1 MNGFSTAVFDLPF
14 CVKTANAEFFDIFGS
29 KIQRSFLAYVHEDDL
44 PALQK
49 AVDDIV
55 FDEHYRGVVRL
66 RNKNNE
72 YRLTYMELDYVEA
85 SNKNGGEDLIN
96 AYLMDVAAAK
106 DTYNAL
112 SEREHLIRSHLTNME
127 LLCFE
132 YAPAT
137 KRFSVFLYSLD
148 QMLTLYNGDF
158 FTWRESVLN
167 EGRIP
172 KEQEDAFNAL
182 CFDIES
188 CKDSFTYRLNTS
200 VFTRGE
206 NVEENIVRCSTTMTE
221 LGNTYVVG
229 TVASVVNN
237 STLGVENTFVRA
249 YKDPMTGVLNKANI
263 IRFIKTRMANI
274 APGESIVIAI
284 LDLDNFKLV
293 NDTFGHL
300 YGDKIIIRFANIIS
314 KCIGNRGIIGRFGG
328 DEFMI
333 LLENIKDEMDLRSV
347 LRSIRTSV
355 EMEFKDI
362 GENISLTTSIGAAT
376 YPKDAKDYDELFTKT
391 DYCLYLSKMRGKNR
405 YVMFDY
411 MIKEHHYIA
420 DKLMLKKDHANV
432 DKYTFSS
439 NIIDMVMKRSPVP
452 IMDVLAAYGERYELD
467 RIRVFT
473 GSDLDLKY
481 NWGEPSTEANFVC
494 IYEDRYLDEFGDSKN
509 FVINYTS
516 NIEATHPQI
525 YASLQR
531 SGTQAAVQYLIGN
544 KQHVEG
550 LISFE
555 MTKKGN
561 HWPDDHTYNMT
572 LIGYMLEATLFNTSK

>member
-1 MNGFSTAVFDLPF
+1 MEAFTTAVFDMMF
-14 CVKTANAEFFDIFGS
+14 CVKTADAGFFDIFGS
-29 KIQRSFLAYVHEDDL
+29 KIQRSFFAYVQEEDL
-44 PALQK
+44 PQLQQVVEDLDYYK
-49 AVDDIV
+49 Q
-55 FDEHYRGVVRL
+55 YSGVVHL
-66 RNKNNE
+66 RNKKDE
-72 YRLTYMELDYVEA
+72 YRLFYIRLDYVKTTQE
-85 SNKNGGEDLIN
+85 ELID
-96 AYLMDVAAAK
+96 AYLMDIDNARVI
-106 DTYNAL
+106 YNNVE
-112 SEREHLIRSHLTNME
+112 EREHLVRAHLANME

-137 KRFSVFLYSLD
+137 KEFNVFMFSLGQRVTMYE
-148 QMLTLYNGDF
+148 GDF
-158 FTWRESVLN
+158 FTW
-167 EGRIP
+167 
-172 KEQEDAFNAL
+172 KENIAASDKLPEDQTETFSAM

-188 CKDSFTYRLNTS
+188 CKESFTYRLKSS
-200 VFTRGE
+200 VFTKGE
-206 NVEENIVRCSTTMTE
+206 TIEENIIRCSTSVTE

-237 STLGVENTFVRA
+237 ATLGVENTYVRA
-249 YKDPMTGVLNKANI
+249 YKDPMTGVLNKASI

-333 LLENIKDEMDLRSV
+333 LLENIQDELDLRSV

-362 GENISLTTSIGAAT
+362 GDNISLTTSIGAAT

-432 DKYTFSS
+432 DRMTFAS
-439 NIIDMVMKRSPVP
+439 NMVDMLLKQNPVP
-452 IMDVLAAYGERYELD
+452 VMDILAALGQRHELD
-467 RIRVFT
+467 RIRVYV
-473 GSDLDLKY
+473 GSDLELKY
-481 NWGEPSTEANFVC
+481 NWGVPTTEKSFVC
-494 IYEDRYLDEFGDSKN
+494 IYEDRYLEEFGDNKN

-516 NIEATHPQI
+516 NIEVTHPQI
-525 YASLQR
+525 YESL
-531 SGTQAAVQYLIGN
+531 TKTDTKAAVQYLIGN

-555 MTKKGN
+555 MTQKGN
-561 HWPDDHTYNMT
+561 HWTDDFIYNMT
-572 LIGYMLEATLFNTSK
+572 LIGYMLEATVFNTAK

>member
-1 MNGFSTAVFDLPF
+1 MEVFTKVVFDMMF

-29 KIQRSFLAYVHEDDL
+29 KIQRSFFAYLHEDDL
-44 PALQK
+44 PRLQS
-49 AVDDIV
+49 AVEQLPETLHDS
-55 FDEHYRGVVRL
+55 GAVRL
-66 RNKNNE
+66 RNKNDE
-72 YRLTYMELDYVEA
+72 YRLYYIKLDFVKGE
-85 SNKNGGEDLIN
+85 KEDLID
-96 AYLMDVAAAK
+96 AYMIDIE
-106 DTYNAL
+106 DMRDMYNKQV
-112 SEREHLIRSHLTNME
+112 EREQLACRHLNNME

-132 YAPAT
+132 YSPAT
-137 KRFSVFLYSLD
+137 KKISIFAHSLN
-148 QMLTLYNGDF
+148 QTLNLYNGDF
-158 FTWRESVLN
+158 FDWREKV
-167 EGRIP
+167 
-172 KEQEDAFNAL
+172 KAEQRLPEDQTDTFDAL

-188 CKDSFTYRLNTS
+188 CKESFTYRMTS
-200 VFTRGE
+200 AVFTQGE
-206 NVEENIVRCSTTMTE
+206 NIEENIIRCATTVTE

-237 STLGVENTFVRA
+237 ATLGVENTYVRT
-249 YKDPMTGVLNKANI
+249 YKDAMTGVLNKASI
-263 IRFIKTRMANI
+263 IRLIKMRMANI

-314 KCIGNRGIIGRFGG
+314 KCIGNRGILGRFGG

-362 GENISLTTSIGAAT
+362 GEDISLTTSIGAAT

-420 DKLMLKKDHANV
+420 DKLMLKKDHATI
-432 DKYTFSS
+432 DRFAFAS
-439 NIIDMVMKRSPVP
+439 NIIEQLVKKRP
-452 IMDVLAAYGERYELD
+452 IPMMDVLAAIGERYELD
-467 RIRVFT
+467 RIRIYV
-473 GSDLDLKY
+473 GSDLELKY
-481 NWGEPSTEANFVC
+481 NWGVPTNEKNFVC
-494 IYEDRYLDEFGDSKN
+494 IYEDRYLDEFGDAKN

-516 NIEATHPQI
+516 NIEVTHPQI
-525 YASLQR
+525 YESLQK

-550 LISFE
+550 LVSFE
-555 MTKKGN
+555 MTQKGN
-561 HWPDDHTYNMT
+561 HWTDDFIYTVT
-572 LIGYMLEATLFNTSK
+572 LVGYLLEATAFNTAD

>member
-1 MNGFSTAVFDLPF
+1 MEAFTTAVFDMMF
-14 CVKTANAEFFDIFGS
+14 CVKTADAGFFDIFGS
-29 KIQRSFLAYVHEDDL
+29 KIQRSFFAYVQEEDL
-44 PALQK
+44 PQLQQVVEDLDYHK
-49 AVDDIV
+49 Q
-55 FDEHYRGVVRL
+55 YSGVVHL
-66 RNKNNE
+66 RNKNDE
-72 YRLTYMELDYVEA
+72 YRLFYIRLDYVKTTQE
-85 SNKNGGEDLIN
+85 EELID
-96 AYLMDVAAAK
+96 AYLMDIDNARVI
-106 DTYNAL
+106 YNNVE
-112 SEREHLIRSHLTNME
+112 EREHLVRAHLANME

-137 KRFSVFLYSLD
+137 KEFNVFMFSLGQRVTMYE
-148 QMLTLYNGDF
+148 GDF
-158 FTWRESVLN
+158 FTW
-167 EGRIP
+167 
-172 KEQEDAFNAL
+172 KENIAASDKLPEDQTETFSAM

-188 CKDSFTYRLNTS
+188 CKESFTYRLKSS
-200 VFTRGE
+200 VFTKGE
-206 NVEENIVRCSTTMTE
+206 TIEENIIRCSTSVTE

-237 STLGVENTFVRA
+237 ATLGVENTYVRA
-249 YKDPMTGVLNKANI
+249 YKDPMTGVLNKASI

-333 LLENIKDEMDLRSV
+333 LLENIQDELDLRSV

-362 GENISLTTSIGAAT
+362 GDNISLTTSIGAAT

-411 MIKEHHYIA
+411 MIKEHHYLN
-420 DKLMLKKDHANV
+420 DKLMLKKDHA
-432 DKYTFSS
+432 S
-439 NIIDMVMKRSPVP
+439 
-452 IMDVLAAYGERYELD
+452 LD
-467 RIRVFT
+467 RITYSLNVMDMMLGQSTPQIQDILAAVGERFNLGRIRIYL
-473 GSDLDLKY
+473 GSDLELKY
-481 NWGEPSTEANFVC
+481 NWGKPTDEMDFVC
-494 IYEDRYLDEFGDSKN
+494 LYEDFYLDAFSENKN
-509 FVINYTS
+509 FIINYVS
-516 NIEATHPQI
+516 NIEVNYPTVFKHL
-525 YASLQR
+525 S
-531 SGTQAAVQYLIGN
+531 SSSTQAAVQYLMGN
-544 KQHVEG
+544 KQHVSG

-555 MTKKGN
+555 MTNSTN
-561 HWPDDHTYNMT
+561 HWTDDAIYSFTI
-572 LIGYMLEATLFNTSK
+572 IGYLLEKTVFNKM